1 MRIRTASLAALLCA
15 VPSVGIAQT
24 IDHLEIL
31 APPKLTRCDPSRP
44 FFRVVVNAVD
54 ASGKPVALGVGA
66 DEATKLFKVT
76 EGQTSHHSHRA
87 RRTTQGARSLPL
99 SP

>member
-1 MRIRTASLAALLCA
+1 MRTRTALLAALLFA
-15 VPSVGIAQT
+15 LPSAGAAQT

-54 ASGKPVALGVGA
+54 ASGNPVALGVGA
-66 DEATKLFKVT
+66 AEAKKLFKVT
-76 EGQTSHHSHRA
+76 EGGTSHPVLYVGLGES
-87 RRTTQGARSLPL
+87 GATSGLR
-99 SP
+99 